1 MSQGSEQDLGK
12 KEETMGMYDD
22 SDAMVWFKFTLFVIA
37 IILGAGNAMRAEDLE
52 SPNGEDYVPEKKI
65 CLIRDL
71 STGSGTQPY
80 FIYRSGDLWFYRNL
94 QMGEGFKTLWV
105 K

>member
-1 MSQGSEQDLGK
+1 MS
-12 KEETMGMYDD
+12 MYDD
-22 SDAMVWFKFTLFVIA
+22 SDAMVWFKFTLFIIA

-52 SPNGEDYVPEKKI
+52 SLNGEDYVPEKKI
-65 CLIRDL
+65 YLNRDL
-71 STGSGTQPY
+71 STGSETQPY

-94 QMGEGFKTLWV
+94 QAGEGFKTLWV